1 MCSSDL
7 NHENTADCCV
17 AAGTV
22 GYVRGERTEMWGC
35 SPISPAYSQ
44 CVPWIGDQP
53 PSPPSPPPPPAGDGG
68 MPCQE
73 KPYGGCG
80 GTHTTHSSCCIAAG
94 TKGYDM
100 GVHTEMWAC
109 RFWKGRAYSQCLPT
123 AAPPSPELLPSPE
136 PLPTVAIS
144 PKLAKDAKKLTPSA
158 TCQTKTYGR
167 CDGKDFSGC
176 CIEKGT
182 TGHIDGKAT
191 TSWACE
197 TYNGQIGRASCRE
210 RV

>member
-1 MCSSDL
+1 MA
-7 NHENTADCCV
+7 EQPIGWVQGKKADGWTCKV
-17 AAGTV
+17 IG
-22 GYVRGERTEMWGC
+22 
-35 SPISPAYSQ
+35 PAYSQ
-44 CVPWIGDQP
+44 CVPFTNAP
-53 PSPPSPPPPPAGDGG
+53 AASPPPPPAGSSGV
-68 MPCQE
+68 PCQQ

-80 GTHTTHSSCCIAAG
+80 GTHTKELTCCIASG
-94 TKGYDM
+94 TTGYDM
-100 GVHTEMWAC
+100 SSGDRVQTSSWSC

-197 TYNGQIGRASCRE
+197 TYNGHSYKQCIPA
-210 RV
+210 